1 MCAEILSILSIQLSI
16 GSAESANQS
25 SYYYCNRLPSQFI
38 KVWILPAM
46 LLPASKAT
54 PYSLLNSNTSDHQHN
69 RQSHYGEI

>member
-38 KVWILPAM
+38 KGWILPAM

-54 PYSLLNSNTSDHQHN
+54 YSLLRIKQTDETDK
-69 RQSHYGEI
+69 Y

>member
-38 KVWILPAM
+38 RVQSMDFTCHA
-46 LLPASKAT
+46 ASSVLSH
-54 PYSLLNSNTSDHQHN
+54 SLQPPQN
-69 RQSHYGEI
+69 